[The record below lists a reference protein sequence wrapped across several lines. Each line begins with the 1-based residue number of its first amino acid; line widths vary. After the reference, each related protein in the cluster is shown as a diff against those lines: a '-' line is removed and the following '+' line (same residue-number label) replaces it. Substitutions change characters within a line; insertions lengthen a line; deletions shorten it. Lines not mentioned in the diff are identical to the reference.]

1 MRTLFEHSYTRA
13 TNRIDAERRAEKRK
27 EAAQAAAT
35 ALATALDQDAGKRE
49 EGKGGEE
56 MALIKPGAPAADMP
70 TELAPGDTVQIQPL
84 QSKSPNTVQIQPLQ
98 SKSPNTVQIAPG
110 DTVQIQP
117 SAITSGSLPERFSL
131 CEAAVVDASD
141 MPTFLQV

>member
-70 TELAPGDTVQIQPL
+70 TELTRAR
-84 QSKSPNTVQIQPLQ
+84 SP
-98 SKSPNTVQIAPG
+98 IAPG

>member
-27 EAAQAAAT
+27 EAAQAAKAAPT
-35 ALATALDQDAGKRE
+35 ALATALDQNAGK
-49 EGKGGEE
+49 GEE
-56 MALIKPGAPAADMP
+56 DKRGEKMALIKPGAPAADMP
-70 TELAPGDTVQIQPL
+70 TELAL
-84 QSKSPNTVQIQPLQ
+84 
-98 SKSPNTVQIAPG
+98 APG

-141 MPTFLQV
+141 MPSFLQV

>member
-35 ALATALDQDAGKRE
+35 ALATALDQDAGKRD
-49 EGKGGEE
+49 EGKGVEE

-70 TELAPGDTVQIQPL
+70 TELALAPGD
-84 QSKSPNTVQIQPLQ
+84 
-98 SKSPNTVQIAPG
+98 TVQIAPG

>member
-49 EGKGGEE
+49 EGKEGGE

-70 TELAPGDTVQIQPL
+70 TELARGD
-84 QSKSPNTVQIQPLQ
+84 TVQIQPLQ

>member
-49 EGKGGEE
+49 EGKGVEE

-70 TELAPGDTVQIQPL
+70 TDL
-84 QSKSPNTVQIQPLQ
+84 
-98 SKSPNTVQIAPG
+98 APG

-131 CEAAVVDASD
+131 CEAAVVDASE

>member
-27 EAAQAAAT
+27 EAAQAAQAAKAAPT
-35 ALATALDQDAGKRE
+35 ALATALEQNAGK
-49 EGKGGEE
+49 GEE
-56 MALIKPGAPAADMP
+56 DKRGGKMALIKPGAPAADVP
-70 TELAPGDTVQIQPL
+70 TKYVL
-84 QSKSPNTVQIQPLQ
+84 
-98 SKSPNTVQIAPG
+98 APG

-141 MPTFLQV
+141 MPAFLQV

>member
-70 TELAPGDTVQIQPL
+70 TCSEMLRDAPRC
-84 QSKSPNTVQIQPLQ
+84 
-98 SKSPNTVQIAPG
+98 APG

>member
-1 MRTLFEHSYTRA
+1 VRTLFEHSYTRA

-35 ALATALDQDAGKRE
+35 ALATALDQDAGKRD

-70 TELAPGDTVQIQPL
+70 TELALAPGD
-84 QSKSPNTVQIQPLQ
+84 TVQIQPLQ

>member
-1 MRTLFEHSYTRA
+1 MRTLFEHSYTRT

-27 EAAQAAAT
+27 GAAQAAAT

-70 TELAPGDTVQIQPL
+70 TELAL
-84 QSKSPNTVQIQPLQ
+84 
-98 SKSPNTVQIAPG
+98 APG

>member
-27 EAAQAAAT
+27 EAAQAAKAAPT
-35 ALATALDQDAGKRE
+35 ALATALEQNAGK
-49 EGKGGEE
+49 GEE
-56 MALIKPGAPAADMP
+56 DKRGGKMALIKPGAPAADVP
-70 TELAPGDTVQIQPL
+70 TELALAPGDTVQIQP
-84 QSKSPNTVQIQPLQ
+84 T
-98 SKSPNTVQIAPG
+98 
-110 DTVQIQP
+110 
-117 SAITSGSLPERFSL
+117 AITSGSLPERFSL

>member
-27 EAAQAAAT
+27 EAAQAAQAAKAAPT
-35 ALATALDQDAGKRE
+35 ALATALDQNAGK
-49 EGKGGEE
+49 GEE
-56 MALIKPGAPAADMP
+56 DKRGEKMALIKPGAPAADVP
-70 TELAPGDTVQIQPL
+70 TKYVL
-84 QSKSPNTVQIQPLQ
+84 
-98 SKSPNTVQIAPG
+98 APG

-141 MPTFLQV
+141 MPSFLQV

>member
-1 MRTLFEHSYTRA
+1 VRTLFEHSYTRA

-35 ALATALDQDAGKRE
+35 ALATALDQDAGKRD

-70 TELAPGDTVQIQPL
+70 TELALAPGD
-84 QSKSPNTVQIQPLQ
+84 
-98 SKSPNTVQIAPG
+98 TVQIAPG

>member
-1 MRTLFEHSYTRA
+1 
-13 TNRIDAERRAEKRK
+13 
-27 EAAQAAAT
+27 
-35 ALATALDQDAGKRE
+35 
-49 EGKGGEE
+49 
-56 MALIKPGAPAADMP
+56 MP
-70 TELAPGDTVQIQPL
+70 TELAL
-84 QSKSPNTVQIQPLQ
+84 
-98 SKSPNTVQIAPG
+98 APG

>member
-35 ALATALDQDAGKRE
+35 ALATALDQNAGK
-49 EGKGGEE
+49 GEE
-56 MALIKPGAPAADMP
+56 DKRGEKMALIKPGAPAADVP
-70 TELAPGDTVQIQPL
+70 TKYVLAPGDTI
-84 QSKSPNTVQIQPLQ
+84 
-98 SKSPNTVQIAPG
+98 
-110 DTVQIQP
+110 QIQP

-141 MPTFLQV
+141 MPSFLQV

>member
-1 MRTLFEHSYTRA
+1 VRTLFEHSYTRA

-49 EGKGGEE
+49 EDKGGEE

-70 TELAPGDTVQIQPL
+70 TELAL
-84 QSKSPNTVQIQPLQ
+84 
-98 SKSPNTVQIAPG
+98 IAPG

>member
-49 EGKGGEE
+49 EGKEGGE

-70 TELAPGDTVQIQPL
+70 TELALAPTELARGD
-84 QSKSPNTVQIQPLQ
+84 TVQIQPLQ